1 MGKYFDEFS
10 TGEKFETIGRTVTET
25 DVVIFST
32 LTGAYNPM
40 FLNEEY
46 GKKTIFK
53 GRIAPGMLTL
63 SLATAL
69 MYQLGFLDKTLIAL
83 LGVDEVRFPSAV
95 KLGDTVKLVAEVVEK
110 KETGKKDRG
119 IVVIH
124 GTCKN
129 QKDESVLEAK
139 WSFLMMRK

>member
-10 TGEKFETIGRTVTET
+10 IGEKFETIGRTVTET

-63 SLATAL
+63 SLAAAL
-69 MYQLGFLDKTLIAL
+69 IYQLGLLDRTLIAL
-83 LGVDEVRFPSAV
+83 LGVDGVRFPAAV
-95 KLGDTVKLVAEVVEK
+95 KLGDTIRLVAEVFEK
-110 KETGKKDRG
+110 KDIGKKDRG
-119 IVVIH
+119 IIVIH
-124 GTCKN
+124 GTCIN
-129 QKDESVLEAK
+129 QRGESVLEAK